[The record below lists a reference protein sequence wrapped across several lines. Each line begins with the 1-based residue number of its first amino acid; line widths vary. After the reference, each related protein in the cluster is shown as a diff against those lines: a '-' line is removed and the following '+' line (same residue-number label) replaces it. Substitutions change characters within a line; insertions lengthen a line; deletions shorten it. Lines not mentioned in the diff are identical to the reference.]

1 MTLKMKLQT
10 LDGLED
16 SIKALYRKTDTG
28 YVLDA
33 DGEPADEVAGLKS
46 ALQKEKQ
53 EMLELKQKLD
63 GLSKNELAELK
74 RLKKVAEEAERERLE
89 RDGNWEA
96 VKSQMLK
103 KHQEELEAV
112 NSRVAGLQ
120 GQLERVL
127 VDQAALEAITSNK
140 GNPKLLLP
148 IVKASL
154 RLVEENGQQVVRV
167 VNAQGQPIVA
177 NAKGDAMTIAG
188 YVESLRA
195 EPDYQAAFAASGAS
209 GGGSQSG
216 ASGGVDPRKP
226 VSQWSAEEKRTFIE
240 KNGMDAW
247 RDVVA
252 GGRAA

>member
-1 MTLKMKLQT
+1 MTLKFKVPS
-10 LDGLED
+10 LDGIDESLR
-16 SIKALYRKTDTG
+16 ALYRKTDSG

-46 ALQKEKQ
+46 ALAKEKQ

-74 RLKKVAEEAERERLE
+74 KLKKVAEDAERERLE

-103 KHQEELEAV
+103 KHQEEMEALTSKMGGV
-112 NSRVAGLQ
+112 QS
-120 GQLERVL
+120 QLERVL
-127 VDQAALEAITSNK
+127 VDQAAIEAILANK

-167 VNAQGQPIVA
+167 VNGQGQPIVA
-177 NAKGDAMTIAG
+177 NAKGDPMTIAG
-188 YVESLRA
+188 YVEGLRA

-209 GGGSQSG
+209 GGGSQNG
-216 ASGGVDPRKP
+216 ASGGIDPKKP
-226 VSQWSAEEKRTFIE
+226 LKEWSAEEKRAYIE
-240 KNGMDAW
+240 RNGMDAW
-247 RDVVA
+247 RDAVLS
-252 GGRAA
+252 GRA